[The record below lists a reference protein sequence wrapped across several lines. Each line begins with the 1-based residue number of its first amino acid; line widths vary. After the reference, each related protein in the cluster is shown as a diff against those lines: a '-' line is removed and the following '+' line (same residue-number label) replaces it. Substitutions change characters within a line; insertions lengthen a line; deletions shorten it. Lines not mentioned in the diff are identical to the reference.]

1 MNKKEREILNIE
13 QSFKDTLEN
22 EIAEQNTENKKVEIK
37 DIKYVGKATWKDKV
51 NGKDISDAVF
61 IVEKQI
67 TEIDENG
74 KERITEQ
81 KNYYLGDKCIG
92 GGLENNDVIYQSNFA
107 NSEPDKMQAVNDLLE
122 KVSDKELNE
131 YSLNNLQNKELAE
144 VLSAYLGKE
153 IKPEEVQTEL
163 DKMSEEELE
172 ELNEEKEENKKE
184 ENSLTDKQAEK
195 VKVNGIQKVDLNTK
209 VDGKEN
215 LAQRLDLKEYD
226 SIFVIYSDNIKDI
239 SKKSK
244 EKINNTTYS
253 LVGMKNDGTA
263 KVLNDEF
270 EMDKTVGNNA
280 SREQTKVRADSTA
293 TRDNKDQSVY
303 TRKSNGASIGCE
315 NDMGNVNMFL
325 YQKTK
330 EENENVGIQIE
341 TSKTQRIPVETR
353 RVFNRNQGVYQNDKV
368 QDEIEEHTENGCEPK
383 DVKDFDGK
391 EYTETHEHIDIDY
404 YVRQIQNYE
413 NEDGEQ
419 SINEVFTEKEIKD
432 KLLRDLDKYKDKI
445 STEQIIENVKNEMD
459 ADAQIYTREH
469 KLEQ

>member
-1 MNKKEREILNIE
+1 
-13 QSFKDTLEN
+13 
-22 EIAEQNTENKKVEIK
+22 
-37 DIKYVGKATWKDKV
+37 
-51 NGKDISDAVF
+51 
-61 IVEKQI
+61 
-67 TEIDENG
+67 
-74 KERITEQ
+74 
-81 KNYYLGDKCIG
+81 
-92 GGLENNDVIYQSNFA
+92 
-107 NSEPDKMQAVNDLLE
+107 
-122 KVSDKELNE
+122 
-131 YSLNNLQNKELAE
+131 
-144 VLSAYLGKE
+144 
-153 IKPEEVQTEL
+153 
-163 DKMSEEELE
+163 
-172 ELNEEKEENKKE
+172 
-184 ENSLTDKQAEK
+184 
-195 VKVNGIQKVDLNTK
+195 
-209 VDGKEN
+209 
-215 LAQRLDLKEYD
+215 
-226 SIFVIYSDNIKDI
+226 
-239 SKKSK
+239 
-244 EKINNTTYS
+244 
-253 LVGMKNDGTA
+253 MKNDGTA

-341 TSKTQRIPVETR
+341 TSKTKKIPVETR

-368 QDEIEEHTENGCEPK
+368 QDEIEEH
-383 DVKDFDGK
+383 
-391 EYTETHEHIDIDY
+391 TETHEHIDIDY